1 MPTCDVVMDVTPVL
15 GVTAPTK
22 AKTWTVTLTTGEVR
36 AVEAAACRIEHGT
49 VIFSEAASLSLAIAS
64 GEWRQVEAEV
74 LS

>member
-1 MPTCDVVMDVTPVL
+1 MTDQSALPFSPAVSPRRWRVL
-15 GVTAPTK
+15 MANGSERV
-22 AKTWTVTLTTGEVR
+22 
-36 AVEAAACRIEHGT
+36 VEAAACRIEHGT